1 VQGTLAIRAHHREIQ
16 ETAML
21 VEWSTAAVSPPKRF
35 EEWREVCCQQV
46 YALTPERSAR
56 EPFNGQLRL
65 HRAGALD
72 VADIRC
78 DGHLV
83 QRRPQDIST
92 CPSDTYY
99 IYMQLEGRAWFEQ
112 GRRHQVTEP
121 GDIIIADPNVAFN
134 TGTDGTFNF
143 RLWRLERSRLEPL
156 LARQMT
162 ALPMIKVSRNQGEG
176 ALINS
181 WLDAL
186 LRNYATL
193 SGGGLDLAFGTL
205 CALVANMAGLAPEM
219 HEHGRLGRRAAQL
232 QRVLRQI
239 ELRAADPDLSPATM
253 AAELALSLRALHQLC
268 KLADKTFHEHL
279 TQVRLAKAHD
289 LLHDPAFSHLS
300 TTNIGFA
307 AGFRETSTFYR
318 RFKSRYGAAPG
329 EFRAT

>member
-1 VQGTLAIRAHHREIQ
+1 
-16 ETAML
+16 ML

-205 CALVANMAGLAPEM
+205 CALVANMAGLALRCM
-219 HEHGRLGRRAAQL
+219 STVGSAAVLHNCSACCGRSSC
-232 QRVLRQI
+232 VLPIRI
-239 ELRAADPDLSPATM
+239 
-253 AAELALSLRALHQLC
+253 
-268 KLADKTFHEHL
+268 
-279 TQVRLAKAHD
+279 
-289 LLHDPAFSHLS
+289 
-300 TTNIGFA
+300 
-307 AGFRETSTFYR
+307 
-318 RFKSRYGAAPG
+318 
-329 EFRAT
+329 

>member
-1 VQGTLAIRAHHREIQ
+1 
-16 ETAML
+16 ML

-83 QRRPQDIST
+83 QRRPQDI
-92 CPSDTYY
+92 
-99 IYMQLEGRAWFEQ
+99 
-112 GRRHQVTEP
+112 
-121 GDIIIADPNVAFN
+121 
-134 TGTDGTFNF
+134 TDGTFNF

-253 AAELALSLRALHQLC
+253 AAELALSLRALHQLFE
-268 KLADKTFHEHL
+268 LADKTFHEHL